1 MKSFYFTALVFLL
14 VAVYFTSS
22 ASAYLGERSSPF
34 TIEATDKQ
42 DVPITLQHGDTLHI
56 QWTLAPGVRFP
67 LYGYASAKT
76 AKTEVGLLPVDST
89 RTQDYTHIIDTEI
102 SIRDHAYTWTVTQD
116 VPKGKYRLGLGF
128 FYHETTQNE
137 IHII

>member
-56 QWTLAPGVRFP
+56 QW
-67 LYGYASAKT
+67 
-76 AKTEVGLLPVDST
+76 
-89 RTQDYTHIIDTEI
+89 
-102 SIRDHAYTWTVTQD
+102 
-116 VPKGKYRLGLGF
+116 
-128 FYHETTQNE
+128 
-137 IHII
+137 